1 MKSNGSTVSV
11 LAACCLVPGGSL
23 CSSAWR
29 SFLSSPNP
37 FLLCVMPAAQP
48 GAAVMGFT
56 LLKAA
61 DCRDMRVHTVQ
72 EGGSEQCAV
81 QEFFLELFI

>member
-1 MKSNGSTVSV
+1 
-11 LAACCLVPGGSL
+11 
-23 CSSAWR
+23 
-29 SFLSSPNP
+29 
-37 FLLCVMPAAQP
+37 MPAAQP